1 MELIGM
7 NNLTQAQ
14 QNAKQAYL
22 NTQREQVLNLYRNA
36 DTIERGAIIKQ
47 IDSFLSITRNDARIF
62 WLKLRENL
70 ERLNEQILPPVE

>member
-1 MELIGM
+1 M
-7 NNLTQAQ
+7 NNLTQRQ
-14 QNAKQAYL
+14 QDAKQTYL
-22 NTQREQVLNLYRNA
+22 NSQREQVLNQYRNA
-36 DTIERGAIIKQ
+36 DANERSAIIKQ